1 MKPVFSLTVLCLL
14 TSAAFADGDAV
25 HGKMIFKKC
34 GQCHIIERPENN
46 TGPSLMGIVGRPA
59 ATFPNYVYSAAMS
72 AKGAEGWVWTEE
84 NLAAYLLDPK
94 GLIPGVAMN
103 FAGLKKPK
111 DIADVIAYLKAN
123 PAP

>member
-1 MKPVFSLTVLCLL
+1 MKTAFTGLIFSLIGSLAL
-14 TSAAFADGDAV
+14 ADGDAV

-34 GQCHIIERPENN
+34 GQCHIIERPENK

-59 ATFPNYVYSAAMS
+59 ASFPGYVYSAAMT
-72 AKGAEGWVWTEE
+72 AKGAEGWIWTED
-84 NLAAYLLDPK
+84 NIAAYLLDPK

-103 FAGLKKPK
+103 FAGLKKPQ

-123 PAP
+123 PKP

>member
-1 MKPVFSLTVLCLL
+1 MKLVFSMTVICLL
-14 TSAAFADGDAV
+14 TSVAFADGDAA

-46 TGPSLMGIVGRPA
+46 TGPSLMGIIGRAA
-59 ATFPNYVYSAAMS
+59 ATFPNYAYSAAMI

-123 PAP
+123 PAQ

>member
-1 MKPVFSLTVLCLL
+1 MKPVFCLMVLCLL
-14 TSAAFADGDAV
+14 STVALADGDAV

-46 TGPSLMGIVGRPA
+46 TGPSLMGIVGRLA
-59 ATFPNYVYSAAMS
+59 ATFPGYAYSAAIT

-94 GLIPGVAMN
+94 GSIPGVAMN

-123 PAP
+123 PKL